1 MNETGEPGVVSNRL
15 REHRG
20 ADAVDP
26 QAVDAHSP
34 EKSSIRRRPRQGTRA
49 KRFGI
54 NLEGIRDNTSMQTS
68 TRPFWICAIMAAS
81 SAVVSASFSLAAL
94 IGEGGHDVY
103 AMYAASRSVSLPLV
117 VFTCMLLRSRH
128 GIAAMAL
135 TMTLV
140 QGFDAGIGF
149 LTQEPGKTYGPL
161 ILAVITFASLAALL
175 RSPGVQTDV

>member
-1 MNETGEPGVVSNRL
+1 MAGFHSTTPGIVVGLVEETEEETGVGRVVNGGEMRYVLVGHVPLSVT
-15 REHRG
+15 
-20 ADAVDP
+20 DQSV
-26 QAVDAHSP
+26 S
-34 EKSSIRRRPRQGTRA
+34 RA
-49 KRFGI
+49 
-54 NLEGIRDNTSMQTS
+54 
-68 TRPFWICAIMAAS
+68 AATM
-81 SAVVSASFSLAAL
+81 AAL

-149 LTQEPGKTYGPL
+149 LTHEPSKTYGPL
-161 ILAVITFASLAALL
+161 ILALTTFASLAAQL
-175 RSPGVQTDV
+175 RSPGVQRDA

>member
-1 MNETGEPGVVSNRL
+1 M
-15 REHRG
+15 
-20 ADAVDP
+20 A
-26 QAVDAHSP
+26 
-34 EKSSIRRRPRQGTRA
+34 
-49 KRFGI
+49 
-54 NLEGIRDNTSMQTS
+54 SMQTS

-94 IGEGGHDVY
+94 IEEGGHDVY

-149 LTQEPGKTYGPL
+149 LTHEPSKTYGPL
-161 ILAVITFASLAALL
+161 ILALTTFASLAALL
-175 RSPGVQTDV
+175 RSPGVQRDA